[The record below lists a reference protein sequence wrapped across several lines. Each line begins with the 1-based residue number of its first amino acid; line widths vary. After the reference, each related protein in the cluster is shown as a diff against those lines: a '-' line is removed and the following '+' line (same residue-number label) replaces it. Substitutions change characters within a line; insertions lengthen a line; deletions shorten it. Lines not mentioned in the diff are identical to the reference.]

1 TLPPGEGVT
10 FHELLEEPMVAAL
23 PATHRLAKGA
33 KRRLPLAVLA
43 AEPFVLYRRSA
54 GPGLYDAIVSACH
67 QAGIAPRI
75 EQEAPRIT
83 ATLNLVAAGLGV
95 TVVPRSLSGLQ
106 AEAIAYRPL
115 AGAPG
120 LVAPLQLACRNVDHA
135 AAARRFVALVRAGA
149 RKLKKSGGRER
160 VRGSRPTSQP
170 PSNGRSRSRR

>member
-1 TLPPGEGVT
+1 VT
-10 FHELLEEPMVAAL
+10 FHDLLEEPMVAAL

-33 KRRLPLAVLA
+33 PRRLRLAELA
-43 AEPFVLYRRSA
+43 EEPFVLYRRTA

-95 TVVPRSLSGLQ
+95 TLVPRSLSVLQ
-106 AEAIAYRPL
+106 AQAIAYRPL
-115 AGAPG
+115 AAAPR

-135 AAARRFVALVRAGA
+135 AAARRFVALVRSEA
-149 RKLKKSGGRER
+149 RKLKKGGDAKSGRGR
-160 VRGSRPTSQP
+160 
-170 PSNGRSRSRR
+170 